1 MDNLQVSYTKY
12 NQEEKSSEENS
23 SYFDKEVN
31 GFQFATIK
39 KTKPDPSQTHKKR
52 PVNIPSTLNSYSKAS
67 PTKSYSSSQK
77 PEILVATTSNVQ
89 KDTGWDPVSSVDI
102 PMKNSK
108 KNECFKQETF
118 GWVAENSIALDPI
131 GNILIGQSKSPE
143 LKNSKN
149 FEKSDTLGWRPDES
163 VAVDGFGVDTRNLKK
178 SIKSPDL
185 KNSKN
190 FEKSDTLGWRPDES
204 VAVDGFGVDTRNLP
218 LKKKSIIKDSKVFE
232 KKETSGWKPEESLC
246 VNGFGS
252 IEKNATYEQKLIK
265 EEPTGWL
272 PDESVVISG
281 PAAPKYKS
289 NVSIVSPIFPALENV
304 KEEEKAENGFTEMDS
319 VQIPN
324 KKEKREEKKN
334 MSGWDEMQS
343 IDVNEGMD
351 VIDSVPLAKDKNK
364 TLNSNYTL

>member
-143 LKNSKN
+143 
-149 FEKSDTLGWRPDES
+149 F
-163 VAVDGFGVDTRNLKK
+163 
-178 SIKSPDL
+178 

-343 IDVNEGMD
+343 IDVNEKKRMVKNNNNNKNKNEGMD

-364 TLNSNYTL
+364 TLNSN